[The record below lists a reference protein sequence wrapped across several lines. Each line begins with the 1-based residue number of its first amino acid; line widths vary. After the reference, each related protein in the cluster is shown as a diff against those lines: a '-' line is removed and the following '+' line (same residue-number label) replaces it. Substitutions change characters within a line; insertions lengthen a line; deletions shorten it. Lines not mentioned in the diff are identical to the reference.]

1 MSFFNLSGK
10 TAVIT
15 GGSSGIGLAVAERYL
30 ADGVKVAVADVQQN
44 AALDAK
50 GAVFIETD
58 VADPDSVEHA
68 FVTAQQ
74 SLGNLD
80 IVVNNAGIAPETG
93 FIEQTDVDAARATI
107 DVNLNGVMW
116 GLRFAPEF
124 MNSGASIINTAS
136 AAAMLGFPTYGPY
149 AASKA
154 GIVGLTRTAAIDL
167 GPRGIRVNAVCPGT
181 IKTPM
186 HPADDIEVQFMREAS
201 PLGRLGSTDD
211 LVGVYHFLAADESSW
226 MTGQAVYVDGGIT
239 VGFARQLVDRNVR
252 DGNERSSS

>member
-10 TAVIT
+10 NAFIT
-15 GGSSGIGLAVAERYL
+15 GGASGIGLAVAKRYL
-30 ADGVKVAVADVQQN
+30 ADGVNVAIADLQDN
-44 AALDAK
+44 AALDVK
-50 GAVFIETD
+50 GALFFHTD
-58 VADPDSVEHA
+58 VADPSSVEHA
-68 FVTAQQ
+68 FAAAQQ
-74 SLGNLD
+74 SLGKLD

-93 FIEQTDVDAARATI
+93 LIDQTDVDAARATI

-116 GLRFAPEF
+116 GLRFAPAC
-124 MNSGASIINTAS
+124 MNDGGSIINTAS
-136 AAAMLGFPTYGPY
+136 AAATLGFPTYGPY

-181 IKTPM
+181 VTTPM
-186 HPADDIEVQFMREAS
+186 QPDDDTESQFMLLAS

-239 VGFARQLVDRNVR
+239 LGFARQLVEQNTL
-252 DGNERSSS
+252 GANEENS